1 MSEKN
6 KPSSQTYEN
15 DEATKR
21 YSFRNA
27 ELKIAVKVS
36 SKLQKVVLKERN
48 VSLPKLQKAVPK
60 GAQLKFS
67 AQKSFLREC
76 RARYRRNIRRSVKS
90 QREYRRNRRRRSS
103 KDVP

>member
-1 MSEKN
+1 MKY
-6 KPSSQTYEN
+6 TFVTAYEN
-15 DEATKR
+15 AEATKR

-27 ELKIAVKVS
+27 ELKITVKVS
-36 SKLQKVVLKERN
+36 PKLQNVVLKERS
-48 VSLPKLQKAVPK
+48 VSFPKLQNAVPK
-60 GAQLKFS
+60 GAQRKFS

-76 RARYRRNIRRSVKS
+76 RAKYRRNIRRSAKS

>member
-1 MSEKN
+1 MSKLN
-6 KPSSQTYEN
+6 IPSSQTYKN
-15 DEATKR
+15 AEATKR

-27 ELKIAVKVS
+27 ELKIVVKVS

-48 VSLPKLQKAVPK
+48 VSLPKLQKAIPK
-60 GAQLKFS
+60 GTQRKFS

-76 RARYRRNIRRSVKS
+76 RARYCRNIRRSAIS
-90 QREYRRNRRRRSS
+90 QREYHRNRRQKSS